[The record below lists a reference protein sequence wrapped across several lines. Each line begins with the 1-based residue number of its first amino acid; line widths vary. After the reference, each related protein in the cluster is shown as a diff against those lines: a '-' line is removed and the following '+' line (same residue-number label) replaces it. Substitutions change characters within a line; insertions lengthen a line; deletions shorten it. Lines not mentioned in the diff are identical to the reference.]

1 MSVGLRVNKRIEI
14 IDTVSSPSNVSVSID
29 NRPIMNDLTEYINW
43 VRKNLTMVSGS
54 IIWVDGKS

>member
-29 NRPIMNDLTEYINW
+29 NRPIMNDLTEYIN
-43 VRKNLTMVSGS
+43 
-54 IIWVDGKS
+54 